1 MKSYIYKVLIA
12 AIAVI
17 IIFEFTVGSRID
29 EINDKIRIF
38 STADGRQKVISLIK
52 KEMQKAN
59 EKENYF
65 EEEERIILRNFIIK
79 IRDELKID

>member
-12 AIAVI
+12 AFAVI

-79 IRDELKID
+79 IRNELKID

>member
-59 EKENYF
+59 KKENYF

-79 IRDELKID
+79 IRNELKID

>member
-79 IRDELKID
+79 IRNELKID

>member
-1 MKSYIYKVLIA
+1 MRSYIYKVLIA
-12 AIAVI
+12 AFAVI

-79 IRDELKID
+79 IRNELKID

>member
-12 AIAVI
+12 AFAVI

-65 EEEERIILRNFIIK
+65 EERKE
-79 IRDELKID
+79 

>member
-1 MKSYIYKVLIA
+1 
-12 AIAVI
+12 
-17 IIFEFTVGSRID
+17 
-29 EINDKIRIF
+29 
-38 STADGRQKVISLIK
+38 
-52 KEMQKAN
+52 MQKAN

>member
-12 AIAVI
+12 AFAVI